1 MARHGKKDIDDR
13 LLAALACGATPEAA
27 ARAVGVSPR
36 TAYRRLADPAFRQRL
51 QGLRSDMVQ
60 RTAGALTAAG
70 AEAVRA
76 LLALLREAAPA
87 AVRLGAARSV
97 LELGVKLREAAEL
110 EERLAA
116 LEEQVAANDGGHHL

>member
-1 MARHGKKDIDDR
+1 MARHGKKDVDDR

-27 ARAVGVSPR
+27 ARSAC
-36 TAYRRLADPAFRQRL
+36 RRLAEPAFRQRL

-110 EERLAA
+110 EERLTA
-116 LEEQVAANDGGHHL
+116 LEEQVAANDGGHRL